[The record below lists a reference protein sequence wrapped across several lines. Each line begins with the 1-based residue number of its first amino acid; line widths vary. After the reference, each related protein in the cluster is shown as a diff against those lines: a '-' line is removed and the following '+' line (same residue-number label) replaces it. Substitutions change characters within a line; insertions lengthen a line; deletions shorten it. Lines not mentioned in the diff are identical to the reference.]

1 MSRSANGASM
11 RLMWAARAVWAA
23 VGVLAPWDTVADGRS
38 AAVSAVLRS
47 WGWASWLAVMVALF
61 VPAALSLTAVRT
73 LVPAVAITAFF
84 MGNPDWAFPAV
95 VMLRVLLSRDV
106 ADVLVQGSA
115 YGAETRFALRTPVPY
130 LAPAVLVWSAL
141 VATTV
146 GGSLLLAAGNPAAG
160 IPVTAAGALLAWKVP
175 VRLHRLSRRWLVVV
189 PAGLVVHDHLV
200 LGETMMVRRD
210 HLDAVT
216 LQESP
221 GDEADLTG
229 AVPGRRVRIV
239 MTQPDKIIL
248 APITMRTLGTTGAL
262 HVVSFAVAPLRAAA
276 AVSAAG
282 AVLSPGQ

>member
-23 VGVLAPWDTVADGRS
+23 VGMLAPWDTVADGRT
-38 AAVSAVLRS
+38 AAVSAVLRT
-47 WGWASWLAVMVALF
+47 WGWTSWLAVMVALF

-73 LVPAVAITAFF
+73 LAPAVAVTAFF
-84 MGNPDWAFPAV
+84 MGNPVWAFPAV

-210 HLDAVT
+210 HLGAVT

-282 AVLSPGQ
+282 AALSPGQ

>member
-1 MSRSANGASM
+1 MWRSANGASM

-47 WGWASWLAVMVALF
+47 WGWASWLVVMVALF

-84 MGNPDWAFPAV
+84 MGNPVWAFPAV

-200 LGETMMVRRD
+200 LGETMMVRRN
-210 HLDAVT
+210 HLGAVT

-248 APITMRTLGTTGAL
+248 APITMRTLGTTEAL

-276 AVSAAG
+276 AVSAVG
-282 AVLSPGQ
+282 AAFSPGQ

>member
-1 MSRSANGASM
+1 M

-23 VGVLAPWDTVADGRS
+23 VGMLAPWDTVADGRT
-38 AAVSAVLRS
+38 AAVSAVLRT
-47 WGWASWLAVMVALF
+47 WGWTSWLAVMVALF

-73 LVPAVAITAFF
+73 LAPAVAVTAYF
-84 MGNPDWAFPAV
+84 MGNPVWAFPAV

-210 HLDAVT
+210 HLGAVT

-248 APITMRTLGTTGAL
+248 APITIRTLGTTEAL

-276 AVSAAG
+276 AASAVG
-282 AVLSPGQ
+282 AAFSPGQ

>member
-23 VGVLAPWDTVADGRS
+23 VGVLAPWDTVADGRT
-38 AAVSAVLRS
+38 AAVSAVLRT
-47 WGWASWLAVMVALF
+47 WGWTSWLAVMVALF

-73 LVPAVAITAFF
+73 LAPAVAVTAYF
-84 MGNPDWAFPAV
+84 MGNPVWAFPAV

-210 HLDAVT
+210 HLGAVT

-248 APITMRTLGTTGAL
+248 APITIRTLGTTEAL

-276 AVSAAG
+276 AASAVG
-282 AVLSPGQ
+282 AAFSPGQ

>member
-1 MSRSANGASM
+1 
-11 RLMWAARAVWAA
+11 
-23 VGVLAPWDTVADGRS
+23 
-38 AAVSAVLRS
+38 
-47 WGWASWLAVMVALF
+47 
-61 VPAALSLTAVRT
+61 
-73 LVPAVAITAFF
+73 
-84 MGNPDWAFPAV
+84 
-95 VMLRVLLSRDV
+95 MLRVLLSRDV

-210 HLDAVT
+210 HLGAVT

-248 APITMRTLGTTGAL
+248 APITMRTLGTTEAL

-276 AVSAAG
+276 AVSAVG
-282 AVLSPGQ
+282 AAFSPGQ

>member
-1 MSRSANGASM
+1 M

-23 VGVLAPWDTVADGRS
+23 VGMLAPWDTVADGRT
-38 AAVSAVLRS
+38 AAVSAVLRT
-47 WGWASWLAVMVALF
+47 WGWTSWLAVMVALF

-73 LVPAVAITAFF
+73 LAPAVAVTAFF
-84 MGNPDWAFPAV
+84 MGNPVWAFPAV

-210 HLDAVT
+210 HLGAVT

-248 APITMRTLGTTGAL
+248 APITMRTLGTTEAL

-276 AVSAAG
+276 AASAVG
-282 AVLSPGQ
+282 AAFSPGQ

>member
-1 MSRSANGASM
+1 M

-23 VGVLAPWDTVADGRS
+23 VGVLAPWDTVADGRT
-38 AAVSAVLRS
+38 AAVSAVLRT
-47 WGWASWLAVMVALF
+47 WGWTSWLAVMVALF
-61 VPAALSLTAVRT
+61 VPAALCLTAVRT
-73 LVPAVAITAFF
+73 LAPAVAVTAFF
-84 MGNPDWAFPAV
+84 MGNPVWAFPAV
-95 VMLRVLLSRDV
+95 VMMRVLLSRDV

-210 HLDAVT
+210 HLGAVT

-248 APITMRTLGTTGAL
+248 APITMRTLGTTEAL

-276 AVSAAG
+276 AVSAVG
-282 AVLSPGQ
+282 AAFSPGQ

>member
-23 VGVLAPWDTVADGRS
+23 VGVLAPWDAAADGRS

-47 WGWASWLAVMVALF
+47 WGWTSWPTVMVALF
-61 VPAALSLTAVRT
+61 VPAALSLTLVRT
-73 LVPAVAITAFF
+73 LVPAVAVTAFF
-84 MGNPDWAFPAV
+84 MGIGVWLFVAV
-95 VMLRVLLSRDV
+95 VILLVLLSRNV

-130 LAPAVLVWSAL
+130 LAPAVLVWAVL
-141 VATTV
+141 VSTTV
-146 GGSLLLAAGNPAAG
+146 GGSLLLAAGNLAVG

-200 LGETMMVRRD
+200 LGETMMVRGN
-210 HLDAVT
+210 HLGAVT
-216 LQESP
+216 LVERA

-229 AVPGRRVRIV
+229 AVPGRRVRIA
-239 MTQPDKIIL
+239 MTQPDKVIL
-248 APITMRTLGTTGAL
+248 SPITMRTLGTTEAL
-262 HVVSFAVAPLRAAA
+262 HVTSFAVAPLRAAA
-276 AVSAAG
+276 AVSAVEAT
-282 AVLSPGQ
+282 LSPDR

>member
-23 VGVLAPWDTVADGRS
+23 VGMLAPWDTVADGRT
-38 AAVSAVLRS
+38 AAVSAVLRT
-47 WGWASWLAVMVALF
+47 WGWTSWLAVMVALF

-73 LVPAVAITAFF
+73 LAPAVAVTAYF
-84 MGNPDWAFPAV
+84 MGNPVWAFPAV

-210 HLDAVT
+210 HLGAVT

-248 APITMRTLGTTGAL
+248 APITIRTLGTTEAL

-276 AVSAAG
+276 AVSAVG
-282 AVLSPGQ
+282 AAFSPGQ

>member
-23 VGVLAPWDTVADGRS
+23 VGMLAPWDTVADGRT
-38 AAVSAVLRS
+38 AAVSAVLRT
-47 WGWASWLAVMVALF
+47 WGWTSWLAVMVALF

-73 LVPAVAITAFF
+73 LAPAVAVTAFF
-84 MGNPDWAFPAV
+84 MGNPVWAFPAV

-210 HLDAVT
+210 HLGAVT

-248 APITMRTLGTTGAL
+248 APITIRTLGTTEAL

-276 AVSAAG
+276 AASAVG
-282 AVLSPGQ
+282 AAFSPGQ

>member
-23 VGVLAPWDTVADGRS
+23 VGMLAPWDTVADGRT
-38 AAVSAVLRS
+38 AAVSAVLRT
-47 WGWASWLAVMVALF
+47 WGWTSWLAVMVALF

-73 LVPAVAITAFF
+73 LAPAVAVTAFF
-84 MGNPDWAFPAV
+84 MGNPVWAFPAV

-210 HLDAVT
+210 HLGAVT

-276 AVSAAG
+276 AASAAG